1 MNPKVS
7 ICIPTYQQADKLLIL
22 FRSIE
27 QQSFR
32 DFEVIVTDDSHDNEV
47 EDLCKSE
54 FNFSIQYHRNNPSKG
69 SPENWNS
76 AISKAKGEW
85 IKLIHHDDYFY
96 NEESL
101 AKFVDEAEKFPE
113 TDYFFCRTSI
123 LDTHSGDQYSYS
135 VNTKL
140 LNRISEFSAY
150 LFHKNLIGAPS
161 TGFFKNG
168 LVETYDKLLIW
179 LVDIEFYCRLL
190 KSKRVRGIDA
200 ELITTTISE
209 KQLTSNLKNNRNV
222 ELREFFYCYAKLIGN
237 FDRINRKIM
246 RHRML
251 DLFKEFNVSSIAD
264 LKSTGIKNLVPTY
277 ALLFFVLFRISPHFA
292 FRLFYKLNHF
302 SIP

>member
-27 QQSFR
+27 EQSFR
-32 DFEVIVTDDSHDNEV
+32 DFEVIVTDDSPTDAV
-47 EDLCKSE
+47 EKLCIQQYAFDLKYYKNSVA
-54 FNFSIQYHRNNPSKG
+54 KG
-69 SPENWNS
+69 SPENWNA
-76 AISKAKGEW
+76 AISRAKGEW

-96 NEESL
+96 NSESL
-101 AKFVDEAEKFPE
+101 KTFVQEAEKFPQ

-123 LDTHSGDQYSYS
+123 LDTHSGNQYSYS

-150 LFHKNLIGAPS
+150 HFHKNLIGAPS
-161 TGFFKNG
+161 TGFFRNG

-179 LVDIEFYCRLL
+179 LVDIEFYCRIL
-190 KSKRVRGIDA
+190 KSNRVRVIDS

-222 ELREFFYCYAKLIGN
+222 ELCEFFYCYRKLIGD
-237 FDRINRKIM
+237 FDKLNRKIM

-251 DLFKEFNVSSIAD
+251 DLFKEFHVSSIAD
-264 LKSTGIKNLVPTY
+264 LKSTGIKHQIPLYTF
-277 ALLFFVLFRISPHFA
+277 LFFGVFTFNSKFA

-302 SIP
+302 EIP

>member
-22 FRSIE
+22 FRSVE
-27 QQSFR
+27 VQSFR
-32 DFEVIVTDDSHDNEV
+32 DFEVIVTDDSYDNEV

-54 FNFSIQYHRNNPSKG
+54 FNFSIQYHRNSPAKG
-69 SPENWNS
+69 SPENWNA
-76 AISKAKGEW
+76 AIALAKGDW
-85 IKLIHHDDYFY
+85 IKLIHHDDFFY
-96 NEESL
+96 NAESL
-101 AKFVDEAEKFPE
+101 KTFVEEAEKNPQ

-123 LDTHSGDQYSYS
+123 LDTHSGNQFSYS
-135 VNTKL
+135 VNTIT
-140 LNRISEFSAY
+140 LNRISDFSAY

-179 LVDIEFYCRLL
+179 LVDIEFYCRIL
-190 KSKRVRGIDA
+190 KSNRVKGIDS

-209 KQLTSNLKNNRNV
+209 NQLTSNLKNNRNV
-222 ELREFFYCYAKLIGN
+222 ELSEFFYCYAKLIGN

-251 DLFKEFNVSSIAD
+251 DLFKDFHVSGISD
-264 LKSTGIKNLVPTY
+264 LKSTGMKHEVPMY
-277 ALLFFVLFRISPHFA
+277 ASLFFAVFRFNPKFA

-302 SIP
+302 EIP

>member
-27 QQSFR
+27 DQSFR

-47 EDLCKSE
+47 ADLCKSE
-54 FNFSIQYHRNNPSKG
+54 FNFSIHYHRNSPAKG
-69 SPENWNS
+69 SPENWNA

-96 NEESL
+96 NAESL
-101 AKFVDEAEKFPE
+101 KTFVEEAEKFPQ

-123 LDTHSGDQYSYS
+123 LDTHSGNQYTYS
-135 VNTKL
+135 VNTNL

-179 LVDIEFYCRLL
+179 LVDIEFYCRIL
-190 KSKRVRGIDA
+190 KSNRVRVIDS

-222 ELREFFYCYAKLIGN
+222 ELCEFFYCYRKLIGD
-237 FDRINRKIM
+237 FDKLNRKIM

-251 DLFKEFNVSSIAD
+251 DLFKEFHVSSIAD
-264 LKSTGIKNLVPTY
+264 LKSTGINHAIPIY
-277 ALLFFVLFRISPHFA
+277 AILFFGVFNLSPKFA